1 MLLYRL
7 VKTFYPFIKVFETNI
22 VRMSNTRLGLVR
34 CEHCGRQFN
43 PHSGARHI
51 PWCEKQQNET
61 RKRRLSVEK
70 RQALERYKW
79 RISYRPSNQIPA
91 NGSNS
96 ITNQHASSQE
106 QTRRFRIGA
115 NKLKK
120 SSINSSTTLSSPSA
134 SSTTSI
140 GTTST
145 ANNDTQNMKLTTRQR
160 SQLERSNLHH
170 KKQQQQQPS
179 TTATTKLHNQS
190 ARQTP
195 VAQLKRSIS
204 SLTLTKQQGV
214 WSSSATNKTTP
225 TNKKAAAGSTARSFA
240 PLSWRKTACLD
251 PEISSQSG
259 SSDAT
264 FAARTSQHNKHRTKS
279 VNDLNNMSEI
289 VETLAK
295 RMDAIYAQNQA
306 LLASLSRGNS
316 SKVEQLDHNR
326 SLLSS
331 DDEEDNGDDDD
342 DNNRRRRRR
351 FLSHSPREQDNDND
365 LNELTSG
372 QVNCHHCKASCMKQA
387 NYCHK
392 CGCKVYIT
400 TPNCTVTVSSESP
413 G

>member
-1 MLLYRL
+1 
-7 VKTFYPFIKVFETNI
+7 
-22 VRMSNTRLGLVR
+22 MSNTRLGLVR

-79 RISYRPSNQIPA
+79 RISYRPSNQIST
-91 NGSNS
+91 NNSNN
-96 ITNQHASSQE
+96 IINQQTSQE

-115 NKLKK
+115 NKFKK
-120 SSINSSTTLSSPSA
+120 SSINSSATLSSPSA

-145 ANNDTQNMKLTTRQR
+145 ANNDTQNIKLTTRQR
-160 SQLERSNLHH
+160 SQFERSNLHR
-170 KKQQQQQPS
+170 KQQQQQQPS
-179 TTATTKLHNQS
+179 ATTTAATAKHYNHS
-190 ARQTP
+190 MRQTP

-214 WSSSATNKTTP
+214 WSSHATNRSSSTNKTAAA
-225 TNKKAAAGSTARSFA
+225 AAAGSAVCSFA
-240 PLSWRKTACLD
+240 PLSWQKTACLD
-251 PEISSQSG
+251 HESSSQSG
-259 SSDAT
+259 KSDAT
-264 FAARTSQHNKHRTKS
+264 FAGKTSQHNKHRTKS

-306 LLASLSRGNS
+306 LLASLSRGGNS
-316 SKVEQLDHNR
+316 NKVEQLDHNR
-326 SLLSS
+326 SNLLSS
-331 DDEEDNGDDDD
+331 DGDGDDDEEEEEDNGDD
-342 DNNRRRRRR
+342 NNHHHHRRRR
-351 FLSHSPREQDNDND
+351 LSHNPREHDGDND
-365 LNELTSG
+365 LNELNSG
-372 QVNCHHCKASCMKQA
+372 QVNCHHCKACCMKQA

-400 TPNCTVTVSSESP
+400 TPNSTVTVSSESA